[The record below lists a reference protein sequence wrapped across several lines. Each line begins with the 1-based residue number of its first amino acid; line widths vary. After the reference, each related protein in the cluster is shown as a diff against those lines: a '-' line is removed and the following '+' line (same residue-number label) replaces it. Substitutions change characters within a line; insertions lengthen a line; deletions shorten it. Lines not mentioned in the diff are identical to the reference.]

1 MRVLIAGWF
10 VAMQPR
16 LAITQAPHHR
26 GAQHDD
32 PARQK
37 RKNQRQQRVINQIGS
52 GKFGHG

>member
-10 VAMQPR
+10 VAMQAR
-16 LAITQAPHHR
+16 LAITQAPHDR